1 MSEIRLSK
9 VEVVL
14 LKRALRSPDGI
25 FVGGITAKMGISMSD
40 AVAAF
45 RSLRRHGFLK
55 QRGAS
60 LHLTSRGRGWIMENQ
75 SLFAFTGE
83 KNWRLVPDRFKSNR
97 IRPFEPY
104 APRTSKLSRTAFD
117 VAGVEDE

>member
-1 MSEIRLSK
+1 MSKIKLSS

-14 LKRALRSPDGI
+14 LKAALRASDGI
-25 FVGGITAKMGISMSD
+25 FVGGITARLGISMSD
-40 AVAAF
+40 AVSAF

-83 KNWRLVPDRFKSNR
+83 KNWRQVPSNFKSNKM
-97 IRPFEPY
+97 RPFEPY
-104 APRTSKLSRTAFD
+104 APRISKLSRAAFHIGQ
-117 VAGVEDE
+117 AKGE